1 LRGIRTEVL
10 FVEGEHPS
18 HVRLGLRPPAQRP
31 VGFGHLAKNTE
42 IAVTPGI
49 EVRFRF
55 RQVSRRTRDEFL
67 VPVRVVE
74 LAKLDVLGRDLIEVR
89 GAHFGPGR
97 RDEPKI

>member
-1 LRGIRTEVL
+1 M
-10 FVEGEHPS
+10 GE
-18 HVRLGLRPPAQRP
+18 P
-31 VGFGHLAKNTE
+31 VGRGDGR
-42 IAVTPGI
+42 AVH
-49 EVRFRF
+49 ES
-55 RQVSRRTRDEFL
+55 QVSRRTRDEFL